1 MSIDDKMERRYR
13 ERRLSERKNE
23 AYPPK
28 NELIS
33 EGFSVGPEEYIYATA
48 IQSEPMA
55 FCPECN
61 GMMLPYLDGH
71 KCKDCGYTKGVSE
84 ELIKEAEKNEVQY
97 VRNPEIKVNDY
108 KPKSRII
115 KPKEEI
121 KDSNLSS
128 QEIKELFANLN
139 EDIFDIVIMILG
151 VPKSLNKEGKITFMS
166 ENYKAVRIENAIQH
180 ARKIKP

>member
-13 ERRLSERKNE
+13 EFRLSERKNE
-23 AYPPK
+23 SYPPK

-61 GMMLPYLDGH
+61 GMMLPYLDGQ
-71 KCKDCGYTKGVSE
+71 KCKDCGYTKGVSA
-84 ELIKEAEKNEVQY
+84 ELMKESEKDKVEY
-97 VRNPEIKVNDY
+97 VRSPEIKANSF
-108 KPKSRII
+108 KPKSRPII
-115 KPKEEI
+115 VKDQFEEENI
-121 KDSNLSS
+121 SFDELKDKLMYLDD
-128 QEIKELFANLN
+128 I
-139 EDIFDIVIMILG
+139 IFDIVIMILG
-151 VPKSLNKEGKITFMS
+151 VPKSLDKDEQITFMS
-166 ENYKAVRIENAIQH
+166 KNNRLVRIENAIQH